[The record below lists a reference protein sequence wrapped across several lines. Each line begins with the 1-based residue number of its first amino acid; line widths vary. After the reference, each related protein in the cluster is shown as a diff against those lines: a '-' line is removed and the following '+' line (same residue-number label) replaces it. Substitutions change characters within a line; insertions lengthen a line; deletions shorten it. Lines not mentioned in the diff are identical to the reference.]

1 MLFKSCPVLIFSSL
15 LITWYWQ
22 GQLFLPAEVVGNEV
36 FKRKDDEKKKKE
48 VVGNETWLAFINV
61 KLFKAHI
68 LFSSSMK
75 PSRMCYGALEPE
87 NFVVLSF
94 RCSPTVCSPHIVGYI
109 PPAETAQWWYM
120 CPLPFCRSAIRRD
133 ESCYPSAAKSDI
145 GFHACR
151 LDYSKFRN
159 THNQTNQLATG
170 CSTRFWL
177 IILPQK
183 KRVDTGFMFS
193 VI

>member
-36 FKRKDDEKKKKE
+36 FKRKDDEKKRE
-48 VVGNETWLAFINV
+48 RSGRQWDMASIYQCQALQGTYTIFFIHEAIQNV
-61 KLFKAHI
+61 LWGSGAWKFCGPFLSVQPYSVQSPHSGI
-68 LFSSSMK
+68 YSSSWD
-75 PSRMCYGALEPE
+75 
-87 NFVVLSF
+87 
-94 RCSPTVCSPHIVGYI
+94 CSVM
-109 PPAETAQWWYM
+109 M

>member
-1 MLFKSCPVLIFSSL
+1 MFLIAGSGSYQKIIYLACHMLFKSCPVLIFSSL

-109 PPAETAQWWYM
+109 PPAETAQWWCVLCHFAGQPFVEM
-120 CPLPFCRSAIRRD
+120 NLAILVLP
-133 ESCYPSAAKSDI
+133 K
-145 GFHACR
+145 
-151 LDYSKFRN
+151 
-159 THNQTNQLATG
+159 
-170 CSTRFWL
+170 
-177 IILPQK
+177 
-183 KRVDTGFMFS
+183 